1 MINKLISIGTAGKRK
16 GEGTQEPEDI
26 TERKERKRKPS
37 VCESLYTEIL
47 MVLLPAQDLQ

>member
-26 TERKERKRKPS
+26 TEREEKGKGNLLS
-37 VCESLYTEIL
+37 ANLYIL
-47 MVLLPAQDLQ
+47 KF